1 MSREIESSP
10 NAVHTEIIQE
20 ETLYGRLPLLPE
32 EREYGVLGANA
43 TCFAY
48 AIATWC
54 FLEGG
59 YMADYLGAVEGM
71 ICLITGSLIGLF
83 LVTMAPAL
91 AGQRYGLEAID
102 YTKSAFG
109 QKGSK
114 VLLVFYLINQ
124 LGWTGLILVMF
135 GNGIRNLLLAFG
147 VEVGTWVVGAGV
159 LLGIWLCYF
168 LVTRGI
174 HLLNVSNAYIGP
186 GLMILVV
193 AMFVLLLRSH
203 GWEEIVNAEPLD
215 PFEKPW
221 LNYMIGMEMGIA
233 GGLSWWGGIGFLARN
248 TRTRRSAVYPEIL
261 QLGLVMALVCCVA
274 LFSSLVVR
282 SSDPTE
288 WMIPIGGFVMG
299 VAALI
304 FVAIANISSS
314 AISIFASGLALRHIR
329 VLSARPW
336 WHLTLWSLVP
346 CLPFVF
352 WPTELYD
359 MGSNFL
365 AYNGTLFAPVVGL
378 LFVDFVFVRRQR
390 LNLAA
395 IFDDDPSA
403 EYYYTRGFHWPA
415 LICLVLGQG
424 VYFALL
430 DPLTYEAS
438 DAFFYLTAS
447 LPAAVCPA
455 IVYLAWMKI
464 FPPTKVKGIASGSG
478 SASGASSGARRVVQ
492 PNL

>member
-1 MSREIESSP
+1 
-10 NAVHTEIIQE
+10 
-20 ETLYGRLPLLPE
+20 
-32 EREYGVLGANA
+32 
-43 TCFAY
+43 
-48 AIATWC
+48 
-54 FLEGG
+54 
-59 YMADYLGAVEGM
+59 
-71 ICLITGSLIGLF
+71 
-83 LVTMAPAL
+83 
-91 AGQRYGLEAID
+91 
-102 YTKSAFG
+102 
-109 QKGSK
+109 
-114 VLLVFYLINQ
+114 
-124 LGWTGLILVMF
+124 
-135 GNGIRNLLLAFG
+135 
-147 VEVGTWVVGAGV
+147 
-159 LLGIWLCYF
+159 
-168 LVTRGI
+168 
-174 HLLNVSNAYIGP
+174 
-186 GLMILVV
+186 VV

-215 PFEKPW
+215 PFEEPW